1 MDRLARSKFE
11 LAELTQ
17 KSADLFDLDMQ
28 DFVSIF
34 KPTPVVF
41 KEWDILMIWDDVK
54 ESIGYVEHEGS
65 GKIGRGLEIHEW
77 SNPEAYSSTVTLL
90 KKHFKEASGEYP
102 IEYTSRLLKWYSIFK
117 PAVLDLPCYE
127 PTERDYS
134 HYFILRGDGAKIDK
148 LEELVGGGILFYYFI
163 HRLYFHQAQGKRR
176 QLLHYLLSD
185 PSVIEAL
192 KNNAYVVPANLQF
205 ILTTPQ
211 VYHAYANAL
220 MEGTTLPLPT
230 TRSEAQ
236 KAMHASA
243 KERDKLAAQILRLQ
257 QEGYTIEDIQDGQL
271 VLTK

>member
-1 MDRLARSKFE
+1 MDRLARSKLE

-17 KSADLFDLDMQ
+17 KSADLFDLDMR
-28 DFVSIF
+28 DLIEHF
-34 KPTPVVF
+34 KLTPVIF
-41 KEWDILMIWDDVK
+41 KEWDIQMIWDDVK
-54 ESIGYVEHEGS
+54 ESVGYMEHEGT
-65 GKIGRGLEIHEW
+65 GKIGRGLKTFEW
-77 SNPEAYSSTVTLL
+77 SNPEAYHLTTILV
-90 KKHFKEASGEYP
+90 KKHAKEASELYP
-102 IEYTSRLLKWYSIFK
+102 IEYTSHLLKWYSIFK
-117 PAVLDLPCYE
+117 SAVLDLPCYE

-134 HYFILRGDGAKIDK
+134 HYFMLRGDGAKIDK
-148 LEELVGGGILFYYFI
+148 LEELVGGGILFYQLV
-163 HRLYFHQAQGKRR
+163 HRLYFHQAQRKRKQILR
-176 QLLHYLLSD
+176 YLLSD
-185 PSVIEAL
+185 PDVIEAL
-192 KNNAYVVPANLQF
+192 RDNIYIVPANLQF